1 MSFQQAMQQYHELC
15 RQYHAGQLDYARFC
29 QVVDELRV
37 QDGSGSWWQLSY
49 DGQWLCWNGAE
60 WLPGQPPTAA
70 MGPQWNPDSVRQ
82 AVNYAQTTYGAAQ
95 TLASGNPAAIVGRAA
110 GVLSP
115 LAGKSQKWWNLV
127 SILGGGVGGGL
138 WYWYST
144 LDKTAN
150 IKSDPVTA
158 LIMLA
163 VPIVLVVFRKP
174 LDSLLA
180 TLNPIRQ
187 KFPPLLIVGIGVAV
201 PYLTA
206 TYLYDSAGMREYSYI
221 RWTAFLGPLLSY
233 LIIRTPHMP
242 GNPGAAGG
250 LPGGVIQQNYSA
262 NRLGRR

>member
-1 MSFQQAMQQYHELC
+1 MSFQQALQQYHELC
-15 RQYHAGQLDYARFC
+15 RQYHAGQLEHERFC
-29 QVVDELRV
+29 QAVDRLRV
-37 QDGSGSWWQLSY
+37 QDGSGNWWQLSY

-60 WLPGQPPTAA
+60 WRPGQPPVE
-70 MGPQWNPDSVRQ
+70 GPQLNTDSVRQ
-82 AVNYAQTTYGAAQ
+82 AVNYAQTAYSTAQ
-95 TLASGNPAAIVGRAA
+95 TLASGNPAAMVGRAA

-115 LAGKSQKWWNLV
+115 LAGKSQKWWSLV

-138 WYWYST
+138 WYWYSS
-144 LDKTAN
+144 LDKYVKPDYIT
-150 IKSDPVTA
+150 S

-163 VPIVLVVFRKP
+163 VPIVLVIFRKP
-174 LDSLLA
+174 IDRILA
-180 TLNPIRQ
+180 KLIPMRRQ
-187 KFPPLLIVGIGVAV
+187 IPRLLIVGIGVAA

-206 TYLYDSAGMREYSYI
+206 IFLYDSVGLREYPFI

-242 GNPGAAGG
+242 GSPGPGGG